1 MRKTVLGF
9 LMVVAVVC
17 SAAIAQSSSPT
28 MAPVESAMVKA
39 VDAETPAAIGL
50 LEKLVNINSGTMNF
64 AGVVAVKD
72 VVAPQIETL
81 GFKVQWTPMESLDG
95 RAGDLV
101 AEHAC
106 PAGAGKC
113 GKRLLLIGHMDTVF
127 EPSSSF
133 QKYSIVPGTNGNV
146 ATGPGVNDMKG
157 GLVVMLTALKAMKAA
172 GMLDNAEIR
181 IVLSGDEEKHG
192 TPASVSRKDMIDA
205 AKRSDVALE
214 FEAGGLVNGKD
225 VQSISRRSAG
235 NWRLETSGRT
245 GHSSQVFSER
255 MGDGAVYELAR
266 ILDEFRKE
274 LREPGLTYN
283 VGLVLG
289 GATATMNANGTGGE
303 ATGKVNVVPPA
314 ALALGDIRTLDNE
327 QSARVQAKMRAIVA
341 DHLPKT
347 GATITFEEGYP
358 AMAATEGGHALVK
371 QLNEVNAAL
380 GLPVMEEMDPMLRG
394 AGDIAF
400 VAPYVPGLVG
410 TGVMGEGAHAEGETV
425 FLDSI
430 PKQAKR
436 MALLMYRLS
445 KN

>member
-1 MRKTVLGF
+1 
-9 LMVVAVVC
+9 
-17 SAAIAQSSSPT
+17 
-28 MAPVESAMVKA
+28 
-39 VDAETPAAIGL
+39 
-50 LEKLVNINSGTMNF
+50 VNINSGTMNL

-72 VVAPQIETL
+72 VLVPWIEAL
-81 GFKVQWTPMESLDG
+81 GFKVQWVPMESLDG

-106 PAGAGKC
+106 PAGTRKC
-113 GKRLLLIGHMDTVF
+113 GKRILLIGHMDTVF
-127 EPSSSF
+127 EPNSSF

-157 GLVVMLTALKAMKAA
+157 GLVVMLTSLQAMKAA
-172 GMLDNAEIR
+172 GVLENAEIR
-181 IVLSGDEEKHG
+181 IVLSGDEEHHG
-192 TPASVSRKDMIDA
+192 VPVSLSRRDMIDA

-214 FEAGGLVNGKD
+214 FESGGMVSGKE

-235 NWRLETSGRT
+235 GWRLETSGRT

-266 ILDEFRKE
+266 ILDAFRKE
-274 LREPGLTYN
+274 LRDPGLTYN

-289 GATATMNANGTGGE
+289 GATAAMNANGTGGE
-303 ATGKVNVVPPA
+303 AMGKTNVVPPV
-314 ALALGDIRTLDNE
+314 ALALGDMRTLDND
-327 QSARVQAKMRAIVA
+327 QTARVQAKMRAIVA

-347 GATITFEEGYP
+347 GATITFDEGYP
-358 AMAATEGGHALVK
+358 AMATTDAGHALVK
-371 QLNEVNAAL
+371 QLNEVNATL

-410 TGVMGEGAHAEGETV
+410 TGAMGEGAHAEGETV

-430 PKQAKR
+430 PRQAKR